1 MTMEVITKTYPAP
14 NMNVHEA
21 LRYAGCA
28 RENFEMLE
36 LLRSCV
42 DEAES
47 LFIYKVCY
55 CILDTK
61 IQDNICDFGYFS
73 VQSEKLAK
81 NLSGCEHVLLFAA
94 TVGTALDRLIAKH
107 TRLSPARAVMLQA
120 LGSERVE
127 SLCDMF
133 CMEFELENRIALK
146 PRFSPGYGDLSLDV
160 QKDIFSVLNCP
171 KNIGVYL
178 NDSLLMSPSKSVTAF
193 AGIGGN
199 I

>member
-1 MTMEVITKTYPAP
+1 MEVITKTYPAP
-14 NMNVHEA
+14 NINVREA

-28 RENFEMLE
+28 RGDFEMLD
-36 LLRSCV
+36 LLHNCV
-42 DEAES
+42 DEAEP
-47 LFIYKVCY
+47 LFTYKVCY
-55 CILDTK
+55 CILDAI
-61 IQDNICDFGYFS
+61 IQGDICDFGLFS
-73 VQSEKLAK
+73 VQSEKLSK
-81 NLSGCEHVLLFAA
+81 NLSGCGQVILFSA

-107 TRLSPARAVMLQA
+107 TRLSPSRAVMLQA

-133 CMEFELENRIALK
+133 CMNFEIENNTVLK
-146 PRFSPGYGDLSLDV
+146 PRFSPGYGDLSLNV
-160 QKDIFSVLNCP
+160 QKDIFSVLNCQ

>member
-1 MTMEVITKTYPAP
+1 MEVITKTYPAP
-14 NMNVHEA
+14 NINVREA
-21 LRYAGCA
+21 LRYAGCSSG
-28 RENFEMLE
+28 NIEMLN
-36 LLRSCV
+36 LLHSCEE
-42 DEAES
+42 EAYP
-47 LFIYKVCY
+47 LFTYKVSY
-55 CILDTK
+55 CILDAK
-61 IQDNICDFGYFS
+61 IQDGVCDFGHFS
-73 VQSEKLAK
+73 VQSQKLAK
-81 NLSGCEHVLLFAA
+81 NLSGCGRVLLFSA
-94 TVGTALDRLIAKH
+94 TVGTALDRLISKH
-107 TRLSPARAVMLQA
+107 TRLSPSRAIMLQA

-133 CMEFELENRIALK
+133 CKDFEAENNAVLK

>member
-1 MTMEVITKTYPAP
+1 MEVMTKTYPAP
-14 NMNVHEA
+14 NINVREA

-28 RENFEMLE
+28 RGNYEMLE
-36 LLRSCV
+36 LLHSCV

-55 CILDTK
+55 CILDAK
-61 IQDNICDFGYFS
+61 IQDGICNFGHFS

-81 NLSGCEHVLLFAA
+81 NLSGCNRVLLFSA

-107 TRLSPARAVMLQA
+107 TRLSPSRAVMLQA

-133 CMEFELENRIALK
+133 CMDFELKNSIALK
-146 PRFSPGYGDLSLDV
+146 PRFSPGYGDLALDV
-160 QKDIFSVLNCP
+160 QNDIFRILNCQ
-171 KNIGVYL
+171 KHIGVYL

>member
-1 MTMEVITKTYPAP
+1 MEVITKTYPAP
-14 NMNVHEA
+14 EINVCEA
-21 LRYAGCA
+21 LRYAGCGS
-28 RENFEMLE
+28 ENYEMRS
-36 LLRSCV
+36 LLHSCV

-47 LFIYKVCY
+47 LLKYKVCY
-55 CILDTK
+55 CVLDAE
-61 IQDNICDFGYFS
+61 IRSDICNFGHFS

-81 NLSGCEHVLLFAA
+81 NLSGCERVLLFAA
-94 TVGTALDRLIAKH
+94 TIGTALDRLIAKH
-107 TRLSPARAVMLQA
+107 TRLSPSRAVMLQA
-120 LGSERVE
+120 LGAERVE
-127 SLCDMF
+127 SVCDIF
-133 CMEFELENRIALK
+133 CADFETENNVVLK
-146 PRFSPGYGDLSLDV
+146 PRFSPGYGDFPLSV

>member
-1 MTMEVITKTYPAP
+1 MEVITKAYPAP
-14 NMNVHEA
+14 NINVREA
-21 LRYAGCA
+21 LRYAGCGS
-28 RENFEMLE
+28 ESIEMLE
-36 LLRSCV
+36 LLHSCV

-55 CILDTK
+55 CILDAK
-61 IQDNICDFGYFS
+61 IQDGICDFGFFS

-81 NLSGCEHVLLFAA
+81 NLSGCGQVLLFSA

-133 CMEFELENRIALK
+133 CMDFQLENSIALK

>member
-1 MTMEVITKTYPAP
+1 MEVITKTYQAP
-14 NMNVHEA
+14 DVNVREA
-21 LRYAGCA
+21 LRYAGCSG
-28 RENFEMLE
+28 ENDEILE
-36 LLRSCV
+36 LFHSCV

-47 LFIYKVCY
+47 LLKYNVCY
-55 CILDTK
+55 CVLDAK
-61 IQDNICDFGYFS
+61 IRGNICDFGLFS

-81 NLSGCEHVLLFAA
+81 NLSCCERVLLFCV
-94 TVGTALDRLIAKH
+94 TVGTALDRLIAKYVQ
-107 TRLSPARAVMLQA
+107 LSPSRAVMLQA
-120 LGSERVE
+120 LGTERVE
-127 SLCDMF
+127 SLCDTF
-133 CMEFELENRIALK
+133 CEDFGVENSVVLK
-146 PRFSPGYGDLSLDV
+146 PRFSPGYGDLSLDT

>member
-1 MTMEVITKTYPAP
+1 MR
-14 NMNVHEA
+14 EA

-28 RENFEMLE
+28 RGNYEMLE
-36 LLRSCV
+36 LFNSCV

-47 LFIYKVCY
+47 LLKYKVCY
-55 CILDTK
+55 CVLDAK
-61 IQDNICDFGYFS
+61 VHNGICDFDYFS

-81 NLSGCEHVLLFAA
+81 NLSGCERVLLFAA
-94 TVGTALDRLIAKH
+94 TIGTAFDRIIAKY
-107 TRLSPARAVMLQA
+107 TQLSPSRAVMFQA
-120 LGSERVE
+120 LGTERVE

-133 CMEFELENRIALK
+133 CMDFQFENSVVLK
-146 PRFSPGYGDLSLDV
+146 PRFSPGYGDFPLSV

>member
-1 MTMEVITKTYPAP
+1 MEVIIKTYPAP
-14 NMNVHEA
+14 EINEREA
-21 LRYAGCA
+21 LRYAGCSE
-28 RENFEMLE
+28 ENDDMRG
-36 LLRSCV
+36 LLHICTK
-42 DEAES
+42 EAEP
-47 LFIYKVCY
+47 LFTYKVCY
-55 CILDTK
+55 CILDGE
-61 IQDNICDFGYFS
+61 IQDGICDFGRFS

-81 NLSGCEHVLLFAA
+81 NLSGCRQVLLFSA
-94 TVGTALDRLIAKH
+94 TVGTSFDRLIAKYTH
-107 TRLSPARAVMLQA
+107 ISPSRAVMLQA

-133 CMEFELENRIALK
+133 CKDFQSENNTVLK

-193 AGIGGN
+193 AGIGGS

>member
-1 MTMEVITKTYPAP
+1 MEVITKTYPAP
-14 NMNVHEA
+14 EINVREA

-28 RENFEMLE
+28 RGNYEMLE
-36 LLRSCV
+36 LFHSCV

-47 LFIYKVCY
+47 LLKYKVCY
-55 CILDTK
+55 CVLDAK
-61 IQDNICDFGYFS
+61 VHNGICDFDYFS

-81 NLSGCEHVLLFAA
+81 NLSGCERVLLFAA
-94 TVGTALDRLIAKH
+94 TIGTAFDRIIAKY
-107 TRLSPARAVMLQA
+107 TQLSPSRAVMFQA
-120 LGSERVE
+120 LGTERVE

-133 CMEFELENRIALK
+133 CADFETENNVVLK
-146 PRFSPGYGDLSLDV
+146 PRFSPGYGDFPLSV